1 MKFQVPGGRR
11 CGRQFAS
18 TFKAADMSRETARQV
33 LRIEAEAITE
43 LINRLDESFDR
54 ALELLVECQGRVVT
68 TGMGKS
74 GVICQKIA
82 STLAGSGT
90 PAFFLHPAE
99 AVHGD
104 LGMLTS
110 GDLVIALSNSGE
122 TEEILRLL
130 ETVKRW
136 GIPLIAL
143 VGNTD
148 SALAQDSDVVL
159 DVSVDQEACPFGLA
173 PTASSTA
180 ALALGD
186 ALAIALSER
195 KDFRAEDFA
204 RLHPGGRL
212 GRRLAEVSKLMHAG
226 DQIPRVTTETP
237 MDQVIYEM
245 SRKGLGVTSVVE
257 GNGRLVGVIS
267 DGDLRRLLEKDQE
280 KVLSRTAGQ
289 CMTRRPATVE
299 PDSLAGSALNLME
312 ERSIT
317 SLMVVG
323 KGQQII
329 GVIHLHDLW
338 GTEMF

>member
-1 MKFQVPGGRR
+1 
-11 CGRQFAS
+11 
-18 TFKAADMSRETARQV
+18 MSRETARQV
-33 LRIEAEAITE
+33 LRIEAEAIAD
-43 LINRLDESFDR
+43 LIPRLDESFDR

-74 GVICQKIA
+74 GVVCRKIA
-82 STLAGSGT
+82 ATLAGSGT
-90 PAFFLHPAE
+90 PALFLHPAE

-136 GIPLIAL
+136 GIPLISL

-148 SALAQDSDVVL
+148 STLARSSDVVL
-159 DVSVDQEACPFGLA
+159 DVSVNQEACPFGLA
-173 PTASSTA
+173 PTASTTA

-195 KDFRAEDFA
+195 KGFRAEDFA

-212 GRRLAEVSKLMHAG
+212 GKRLARVAELMHAG
-226 DQIPRVTTETP
+226 DQIPKVSTDTP

-245 SRKGLGVTSVVE
+245 SRKGLGITSVVE
-257 GNGRLVGVIS
+257 GDDRLVGVIS
-267 DGDLRRLLEKDQE
+267 DGDLRRLLEREQE
-280 KVLSRTAGQ
+280 KILSRTAEQ
-289 CMTRRPATVE
+289 CMTRQPATVE
-299 PDSLAGSALNLME
+299 PDSLATCALNLME
-312 ERSIT
+312 EGSIT
-317 SLMVVG
+317 SLMVVDEH
-323 KGQQII
+323 QRIL